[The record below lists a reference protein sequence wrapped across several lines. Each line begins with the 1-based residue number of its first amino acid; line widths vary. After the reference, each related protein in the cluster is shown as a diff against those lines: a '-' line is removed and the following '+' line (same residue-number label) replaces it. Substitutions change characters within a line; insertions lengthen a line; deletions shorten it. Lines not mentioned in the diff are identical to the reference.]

1 MIVAPKIVVPDQVEV
16 SCYMLTGDPIPLT
29 GTIDAQGNISVTSAA
44 VRGQVLSFTGV
55 LAADRLSISQGA
67 YTFKGGCAD
76 GHSGTLTGVKFKPI
90 DGIYNG
96 ALAETGDS
104 EVLSADLKQSAAS
117 DGNGFLDVT
126 GTVTYSGACNEKF
139 TVTSSDLAGRFI
151 QLQLGAADGSNTTV
165 YGNVDPDASKLW
177 LADYEGGCNDFGG
190 VGAPKSPM
198 TLGQDGHQG
207 KKLNRRGRNCRPMR
221 EDCAI
226 GTSPARNLDN
236 AAGSGPFA
244 EKGGSMNQGP
254 SPKLRRL
261 LRCWL

>member
-1 MIVAPKIVVPDQVEV
+1 M
-16 SCYMLTGDPIPLT
+16 
-29 GTIDAQGNISVTSAA
+29 
-44 VRGQVLSFTGV
+44 LSFTGV

-177 LADYEGGCNDFGG
+177 LADYEGGCNNFGG
-190 VGAPKSPM
+190 VGVLS
-198 TLGQDGHQG
+198 LQ
-207 KKLNRRGRNCRPMR
+207 
-221 EDCAI
+221 
-226 GTSPARNLDN
+226 
-236 AAGSGPFA
+236 
-244 EKGGSMNQGP
+244 
-254 SPKLRRL
+254 
-261 LRCWL
+261 